1 MKICFYIYTHGFMT
15 AFLVSY
21 FNLFYWSI
29 MNVFAI
35 TRHFIHYL
43 KTIKLW
49 FLWIKS
55 YELTTKLFFNCFL
68 SLNFIFNVMIF
79 LTPLITLNF
88 KLSFMKIMQSNSKF
102 NNLQKQPLRGV
113 PRKRY
118 SENMQQIYRRLPMP
132 KCEWNASLQLHW
144 NRTWAWVF
152 SSKIAAYFQ
161 NTFS

>member
-1 MKICFYIYTHGFMT
+1 MKISFYIYTHGFMT

-21 FNLFYWSI
+21 FDLFYWSI

-35 TRHFIHYL
+35 TRHFFHYL

-55 YELTTKLFFNCFL
+55 YELTTKLFLNCLL
-68 SLNFIFNVMIF
+68 SLNFISNVMIF

-88 KLSFMKIMQSNSKF
+88 KLSFMKIMQSNSKL

-113 PRKRY
+113 PRNRY
-118 SENMQQIYRRLPMP
+118 SENMQQIYRRTPMP
-132 KCEWNASLQLHW
+132 KCE
-144 NRTWAWVF
+144 
-152 SSKIAAYFQ
+152 
-161 NTFS
+161 